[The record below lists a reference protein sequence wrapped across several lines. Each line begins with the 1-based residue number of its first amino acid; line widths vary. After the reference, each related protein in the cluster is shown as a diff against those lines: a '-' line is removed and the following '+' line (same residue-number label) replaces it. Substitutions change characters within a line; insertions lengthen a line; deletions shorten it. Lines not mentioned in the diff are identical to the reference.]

1 MYDVVPGALLR
12 LREADIVSLAG
23 LTIASVGQEYCRTGA
38 VHSTRRQGARLSGIV
53 DVPDIPSKETALHTN
68 GATKAKEA
76 GSQGAVGR
84 YNVEVEVRDGSSWV
98 ATCTCDQH
106 TSICTHAA
114 ALLYQW
120 VSHPTTFTSALTSQ
134 VAPIVS
140 AVKSTGSNRAQD
152 TRSGLSEAKRSA
164 FQSPAPIASGERS
177 EARFNPSAPK
187 QVGNVAEML
196 AQSGLSELRGIAR
209 EYDIAT
215 AGLNK
220 QQLVEAIA
228 GALQQSEVVRRMAGK
243 LEKPQRQLLAA
254 LTLAGGSM
262 NDEDLRG
269 LYERFSLGSPG
280 QLQSTLL
287 ALQEK
292 AFILRA
298 SVNSSL
304 QQRIGLSGS
313 SLDLNWRV
321 PTEVCN
327 ALHVMLPVTSFDFEA
342 SSNGDKPEPAIHLA
356 ESNDLLANLLLVAR
370 ALDGYA
376 VERKEKRTE
385 RSGTGSMVRALNVT
399 TTDGSI
405 SIPPPGS
412 ISSSSLL
419 ETLQRAVPRSTAF
432 LRFAV
437 RLLRMA
443 EILYKDEATTP
454 CLRVL
459 PNAARLLLGPGHSDV
474 MRELFMHWLNQ
485 PGYEELFDLHEEGV
499 QLRCRTTPLN
509 QPALRSGELE
519 TENSEARQALIALLA
534 QAPLDRWINFPAFAR
549 FVYRLNPLFLQ
560 RRQQQFSSPHWW
572 IEQEEGHPLHP
583 TQLNDWLSAEG
594 RYLARLLQGPLHWWG
609 ITDIVLS
616 PDERLL
622 AFRLTPMASILTGDI
637 AEQRRVEEPFTS
649 VPQGAQLTSG
659 HTSEDISASMI
670 TAVDDGKLLVP
681 STSSCWEVIELI
693 ENFAEVAGV
702 QDGQLCY
709 QLTPKSLGDAF
720 SRGQSPVSL
729 LQLLREVAKQ
739 TSGSIYS
746 RNTRQESRPVEQMLK
761 RLEQRIANYGRIR
774 LYTDA
779 SLLEVADTAVLREL
793 SALTSIDEQVVH
805 TVHPT
810 LMILKKQGG
819 ERLVEELKRRGQV
832 PLLHHEVG

>member
-23 LTIASVGQEYCRTGA
+23 LTIASVGQEYCRTGS
-38 VHSTRRQGARLSGIV
+38 VHSTRRQEARLSGIV
-53 DVPDIPSKETALHTN
+53 DVVDVPSKETALHTN
-68 GATKAKEA
+68 GGTKAKEA
-76 GSQGAVGR
+76 GSQSATGR
-84 YNVEVEVRDGSSWV
+84 YNVEVEVRDGSSWI
-98 ATCTCDQH
+98 ATCTCNQH
-106 TSICTHAA
+106 ASICTHAA

-120 VSHPTTFTSALTSQ
+120 VSHPTTFTSALSSPASSIT
-134 VAPIVS
+134 PP
-140 AVKSTGSNRAQD
+140 VKYGGADHVQD
-152 TRSGLSEAKRSA
+152 TRRGLSGAQRSA
-164 FQSPAPIASGERS
+164 FQSFAPTASAERS
-177 EARFNPSAPK
+177 AAHFNPSATR
-187 QVGNVAEML
+187 QVGNIAELL

-215 AGLNK
+215 TGLNK
-220 QQLVEAIA
+220 QQLVEAITEA
-228 GALQQSEVVRRMAGK
+228 FQQPEVVKRMAGK

-280 QLQSTLL
+280 QLQNTLL

-292 AFILRA
+292 AFILRT
-298 SVNSSL
+298 SLNGSL

-313 SLDLNWRV
+313 SLDLNWRI
-321 PTEVCN
+321 PAEVRN

-342 SSNGDKPEPAIHLA
+342 SNNGDKPVPTIHA
-356 ESNDLLANLLLVAR
+356 AGSYDLLADLLLIGR
-370 ALDGYA
+370 ALDGYP
-376 VERKEKRTE
+376 VEREEKRPE
-385 RSGTGSMVRALNVT
+385 RGGAGSMPRTLNVT

-412 ISSSSLL
+412 IPSSSLL
-419 ETLQRAVPRSTAF
+419 ETLQGALPRSMAF
-432 LRFAV
+432 LCFAV

-443 EILYKDEATTP
+443 EILYKDDATTP

-474 MRELFMHWLNQ
+474 VRELFMHWLNQ
-485 PGYEELFDLHEEGV
+485 PGYEELFDLQEEGV

-519 TENSEARQALIALLA
+519 TENSEARLTLIALLA
-534 QAPLDRWINFPAFAR
+534 QAPLNRWINFPAFAR

-583 TQLNDWLSAEG
+583 AQLNDWLNAEG

-616 PDERLL
+616 SDERLL

-637 AEQRRVEEPFTS
+637 AEQRVEDPFTGT
-649 VPQGAQLTSG
+649 PEGTQLSSG
-659 HTSEDISASMI
+659 HVSAEICASMI
-670 TAVDDGKLLVP
+670 AVADDGKLLVP
-681 STSSCWEVIELI
+681 SSSSCWEVIELI
-693 ENFAEVAGV
+693 ENFAEVMGV

-709 QLTPKSLGDAF
+709 QLTPKSLSDAF

-739 TSGSIYS
+739 TSGSTHSMNI
-746 RNTRQESRPVEQMLK
+746 QHESRPVEQMLG

-779 SLLEVADTAVLREL
+779 TLLEVADTAVLREL

-819 ERLVEELKRRGQV
+819 ERLAEELKRRGQV
-832 PLLHHEVG
+832 PLLHDEVG

>member
-23 LTIASVGQEYCRTGA
+23 LTIASVGQEYCRTGS
-38 VHSTRRQGARLSGIV
+38 VHSTRRQEAQLSGIV
-53 DVPDIPSKETALHTN
+53 DVPDIPSRETALHTN

-76 GSQGAVGR
+76 ESQTAPGR
-84 YNVEVEVRDGSSWV
+84 YNVEVEVRDGSSWI
-98 ATCTCDQH
+98 ATCTCNQR

-120 VSHPTTFTSALTSQ
+120 VSHPTTFTSALSSP
-134 VAPIVS
+134 VSSIVS
-140 AVKSTGSNRAQD
+140 PVKYTGVQD
-152 TRSGLSEAKRSA
+152 TRKGLSGAKRSA
-164 FQSPAPIASGERS
+164 LQSLAPTPSAERS
-177 EARFNPSAPK
+177 EARYNPSAAQ
-187 QVGNVAEML
+187 QVENVAGML
-196 AQSGLSELRGIAR
+196 AQSGLSELRAIAR

-228 GALQQSEVVRRMAGK
+228 EALQQPEVVRRMAGK
-243 LEKPQRQLLAA
+243 LEKSQRQLLAA

-269 LYERFSLGSPG
+269 LYERFSLGSPE
-280 QLQSTLL
+280 QLQKTLL

-298 SVNSSL
+298 SLNSSSH
-304 QQRIGLSGS
+304 QRMGLSGS

-321 PTEVCN
+321 PAEVRN
-327 ALHVMLPVTSFDFEA
+327 ALHVMLPVTTFDFEA
-342 SSNGDKPEPAIHLA
+342 SADGDKPIPAIHLA
-356 ESNDLLANLLLVAR
+356 ESNDLLADLLLVAR

-376 VERKEKRTE
+376 VEREEKRTE
-385 RSGTGSMVRALNVT
+385 RNGTSSMVRTLNTT

-412 ISSSSLL
+412 IPSSSLL
-419 ETLQRAVPRSTAF
+419 ETLQVAVPRSTAF

-443 EILYKDEATTP
+443 EILYKDDATKP

-459 PNAARLLLGPGHSDV
+459 PNAARLVLGPGHTDV
-474 MRELFMHWLNQ
+474 ARELFMHWLNQ
-485 PGYEELFDLHEEGV
+485 SSYEELFDLQEEGV

-519 TENSEARQALIALLA
+519 SENSEARQTLVALLA
-534 QAPLDRWINFPAFAR
+534 LAPVNRWINFPAFAR

-560 RRQQQFSSPHWW
+560 RRQRQFSSPHWW

-583 TQLNDWLSAEG
+583 MQLNDWLSAEG
-594 RYLARLLQGPLHWWG
+594 RYFARLLQGPLHWWG

-622 AFRLTPMASILTGDI
+622 AFRLTSMASFLTGDI
-637 AEQRRVEEPFTS
+637 PEQHRAEDLFTS
-649 VPQGAQLTSG
+649 TPDPAQLTSG
-659 HTSEDISASMI
+659 HASEEICASTI
-670 TAVDDGKLLVP
+670 TVVEDGKLRVP
-681 STSSCWEVIELI
+681 SSSSCWEVIELI
-693 ENFAEVAGV
+693 ENFAEVMGV

-709 QLTPKSLGDAF
+709 QLTPKSLSDAF
-720 SRGQSPVSL
+720 SRGQSPASL
-729 LQLLREVAKQ
+729 LQLLREVAEQ
-739 TSGSIYS
+739 TSGSVNS
-746 RNTRQESRPVEQMLK
+746 TESSPVEQMLK
-761 RLEQRIANYGRIR
+761 RLEQRIANYGRVR
-774 LYTDA
+774 LYKDTT
-779 SLLEVADTAVLREL
+779 LLEVADAAVLREL

-805 TVHPT
+805 TLHPT
-810 LMILKKQGG
+810 LMILKKQGA

-832 PLLHHEVG
+832 PLLHDGVE

>member
-1 MYDVVPGALLR
+1 MPGQRVMYDVVPGALLR

-23 LTIASVGQEYCRTGA
+23 LTIASVGQKYCRTGS
-38 VHSTRRQGARLSGIV
+38 VHSTKRQEARLFGIV
-53 DVPDIPSKETALHTN
+53 DVSDISSREAALHTN
-68 GATKAKEA
+68 GAAKAKEA
-76 GSQGAVGR
+76 ESQSAPGR
-84 YNVEVEVRDGSSWV
+84 YNVEVEVRDGSSWI
-98 ATCTCDQH
+98 ATCTCDQR

-134 VAPIVS
+134 VPSIVS
-140 AVKSTGSNRAQD
+140 PVKHTEINRVQD
-152 TRSGLSEAKRSA
+152 THKDRL
-164 FQSPAPIASGERS
+164 IASSADLSARS
-177 EARFNPSAPK
+177 EARFNPSASR

-228 GALQQSEVVRRMAGK
+228 GAFQQPEVVRRMAGK

-269 LYERFSLGSPG
+269 LYERFSLGSPP

-298 SVNSSL
+298 GLNNSL
-304 QQRIGLSGS
+304 QQRMGLSGS
-313 SLDLNWRV
+313 SLDLHWSV
-321 PTEVCN
+321 PAEVRN

-342 SSNGDKPEPAIHLA
+342 SGNGGKPKPAIHLA
-356 ESNDLLANLLLVAR
+356 ESYDLLANLLLVAR
-370 ALDGYA
+370 TLNGYP
-376 VERKEKRTE
+376 VEREEKRLE
-385 RSGTGSMVRALNVT
+385 RGGTGSMARTLNVT

-405 SIPPPGS
+405 SIPPPGG
-412 ISSSSLL
+412 IPSSSLL
-419 ETLQRAVPRSTAF
+419 ETLQGAIPRSTAF

-443 EILYKDEATTP
+443 EILYEDDATTP

-459 PNAARLLLGPGHSDV
+459 PNAARLLLGPGHTDV
-474 MRELFMHWLNQ
+474 ARELFTHWLNQ
-485 PGYEELFDLHEEGV
+485 SSYAELFDLQEEGV

-519 TENSEARQALIALLA
+519 TENSEARQTLIALLA
-534 QAPLDRWINFPAFAR
+534 QVPLNRWVNFPAFAR

-560 RRQQQFSSPHWW
+560 GRQRQFSSPHWW
-572 IEQEEGHPLHP
+572 MEQEEGHPLHP

-594 RYLARLLQGPLHWWG
+594 RYLGRLLQGPLHWWG

-637 AEQRRVEEPFTS
+637 AEQLEAEDLFTAT
-649 VPQGAQLTSG
+649 PQGAQLTSG
-659 HTSEDISASMI
+659 PASEDMCASMI
-670 TAVDDGKLLVP
+670 AVVEDGKLLVP

-693 ENFAEVAGV
+693 ENFAEVMGV
-702 QDGQLCY
+702 QDDQLCY

-720 SRGQSPVSL
+720 SRGQSPVPL
-729 LQLLREVAKQ
+729 LHLLREVAKQ
-739 TSGSIYS
+739 TSGSIRS
-746 RNTRQESRPVEQMLK
+746 MNTRQESRQVEQMLK

-779 SLLEVADTAVLREL
+779 TLLEVADASVLREL

-805 TVHPT
+805 PVHPT

-832 PLLHHEVG
+832 PLLHDEVG

>member
-1 MYDVVPGALLR
+1 
-12 LREADIVSLAG
+12 
-23 LTIASVGQEYCRTGA
+23 
-38 VHSTRRQGARLSGIV
+38 
-53 DVPDIPSKETALHTN
+53 
-68 GATKAKEA
+68 
-76 GSQGAVGR
+76 
-84 YNVEVEVRDGSSWV
+84 
-98 ATCTCDQH
+98 
-106 TSICTHAA
+106 
-114 ALLYQW
+114 
-120 VSHPTTFTSALTSQ
+120 
-134 VAPIVS
+134 
-140 AVKSTGSNRAQD
+140 
-152 TRSGLSEAKRSA
+152 
-164 FQSPAPIASGERS
+164 
-177 EARFNPSAPK
+177 
-187 QVGNVAEML
+187 ML
-196 AQSGLSELRGIAR
+196 AQSGLSELRSIAR

-215 AGLNK
+215 AGLSK
-220 QQLVEAIA
+220 QQLVEAIV
-228 GALQQSEVVRRMAGK
+228 GALQQPEVVRRMAGK

-292 AFILRA
+292 ALILRA
-298 SVNSSL
+298 SLNSSL

-321 PTEVCN
+321 PAEVRN
-327 ALHVMLPVTSFDFEA
+327 ALHVMLPITSFDFEA
-342 SSNGDKPEPAIHLA
+342 SGDGDKPIPAIHLA

-376 VERKEKRTE
+376 VEREEKRPE
-385 RSGTGSMVRALNVT
+385 RSGTGSIVRSLNVT

-412 ISSSSLL
+412 IPSSSLL

-443 EILYKDEATTP
+443 EILYKDDTTTP

-459 PNAARLLLGPGHSDV
+459 PNAARLLLGPGHTDV
-474 MRELFMHWLNQ
+474 VRELFTHWLNQ
-485 PGYEELFDLHEEGV
+485 SSYEELFDLQEEGM

-519 TENSEARQALIALLA
+519 TENSEARQALIALLL
-534 QAPLDRWINFPAFAR
+534 QAPANRWINFPAFAR

-560 RRQQQFSSPHWW
+560 RRQRQFSSPHWW

-583 TQLNDWLSAEG
+583 AQLNDWLSAEG

-622 AFRLTPMASILTGDI
+622 AFRLTPMANILTGDI
-637 AEQRRVEEPFTS
+637 AEQHRAEDPLTATPE
-649 VPQGAQLTSG
+649 GAQLTSG
-659 HTSEDISASMI
+659 YASEDICTSTI
-670 TAVDDGKLLVP
+670 TAVEDGKLLVS

-693 ENFAEVAGV
+693 ENFAEVMGV

-739 TSGSIYS
+739 TSDSIHS
-746 RNTRQESRPVEQMLK
+746 MNTRQENRPVEQMLK

-779 SLLEVADTAVLREL
+779 TLLEVADAAVLREL

-832 PLLHHEVG
+832 PLLHDEVG